1 MEKSS
6 IQLNDLPD
14 EILLIIF
21 KNLNNINLLYSL
33 IGVNK
38 RLNKIVY
45 DSMFTKS
52 LKLFNYSSYDY
63 IHPLPDLML
72 DRFCLQIL
80 RDIHHNIKWLE
91 LESSSMKRV
100 FLSANYPN
108 LFGLNETSLMHKYKH
123 QISSLMIKTINKQ
136 DISVDIDTLI
146 FTHIFNMFTNLQ
158 YLNLNPFLC
167 DQRTSFVYSP
177 LTVFSSTLLELHVK
191 VNFINDCLYLL
202 DGCFNQLRTF
212 CVDIVFSIPRSP
224 IKINKEKLPSLRCFS
239 LYYLSNIRFYDT
251 IIIPLLHR
259 MSNLEQLSLYLSVNR
274 NNGFVDGVDLQQNII
289 NYLPR
294 LNQFRFKIRSTIL
307 LNDQTDLLSNEDIQ
321 HTFKDF
327 SNSQIISCANYF
339 LESNKGQCHIYSCP
353 FTIRSYENIANN
365 FPGGLFTCVCNVS
378 LFDERPFEHEFFLR
392 IAQSFPFIKKLS
404 INNRKAQKNKQNR
417 KLKNNNQDLLII
429 EYPYLKWL
437 GFDEAHDDYVEQ
449 FLLDTKTCL
458 PSNVDLLI
466 DYKPLKRVTH
476 NFRRKTTQ
484 NNCAKVRY
492 RCWEKIS
499 RFPKHF
505 KDYFLETT
513 NV

>member
-38 RLNKIVY
+38 RLNRIVY

-123 QISSLMIKTINKQ
+123 QISSLMIKTINKR

-224 IKINKEKLPSLRCFS
+224 IKINK
-239 LYYLSNIRFYDT
+239 
-251 IIIPLLHR
+251 
-259 MSNLEQLSLYLSVNR
+259 
-274 NNGFVDGVDLQQNII
+274 
-289 NYLPR
+289 
-294 LNQFRFKIRSTIL
+294 IRSTIL
-307 LNDQTDLLSNEDIQ
+307 LNNQTDLLSNEDIQ
-321 HTFKDF
+321 HTFKNF
-327 SNSQIISCANYF
+327 SNSQIISCVNYF

-365 FPGGLFTCVCNVS
+365 FPGGLFTYVCNVS
-378 LFDERPFEHEFFLR
+378 LFDERPFEHEFFIR

-437 GFDEAHDDYVEQ
+437 DFDEAHDDYVEQ